1 MAYTPRFRDDQNQ
14 ARQNYPTI
22 SNLVKPQDNTY
33 QFDRQTTDS
42 PYTNRRPIDNRY
54 PSEIYRTPYSTY
66 DGTKRPDDYRYPSDI
81 NRTPYSTYDGTKRPD
96 DYRYPSD
103 INRTPYSTCDG
114 TRRPDDYRYPSD
126 INRTPY
132 STCDGT
138 KRPDDYRY
146 PSDINRTPYSTCD
159 GTKRPDDNRYPI
171 RHSYPGN
178 ARSCAMEINIKIN
191 TGGSGTSQGPYATQN
206 YTSKSPD
213 VRSQATIDN
222 VRYITLHLQ
231 SPQNTARIATDG
243 IINRFQ

>member
-1 MAYTPRFRDDQNQ
+1 MAYTPRFQDDQNQ

-81 NRTPYSTYDGTKRPD
+81 NRTPYSTY
-96 DYRYPSD
+96 
-103 INRTPYSTCDG
+103 
-114 TRRPDDYRYPSD
+114 
-126 INRTPY
+126 
-132 STCDGT
+132 DGT

-243 IINRFQ
+243 IINRLQ

>member
-1 MAYTPRFRDDQNQ
+1 MAYTPRFQDDQNQ

-81 NRTPYSTYDGTKRPD
+81 NRTPYST
-96 DYRYPSD
+96 
-103 INRTPYSTCDG
+103 CDG
-114 TRRPDDYRYPSD
+114 TR
-126 INRTPY
+126 
-132 STCDGT
+132 
-138 KRPDDYRY
+138 RPDDYRY

-243 IINRFQ
+243 IINRLQ